1 MLPHGPLP
9 NMSPLTAIL
18 ILPIAAAQADG
29 FPITLTD
36 AQKVSVTLSRAP
48 QRIVSLAPSTT
59 ESLFAIGLAQRV
71 VGVTNF
77 CNYPEA
83 AKAKPKVGG
92 YVNLSVEKIVS
103 LSPDLVVGTR
113 GPSLDAV
120 KQLRDLGVKVFM
132 FDTETLGQVLGSV
145 STLGRLTGH
154 TAQAAQVVGAFEST
168 IASIQKRLGD
178 LSEDQKP
185 RVYFGSY
192 KPPFFSP
199 GTGTFLHDLVVLA
212 GGRNIAAGAPIR
224 WPQLSMEQIV
234 AKNPDI
240 IVCAFQ
246 PGKGMWVEG
255 NTAGDRFRER
265 REWQQVN
272 AVRNGRIHVANDD
285 MFLRPTPRLRLALEM
300 LAAWFHPGRFPK
312 APGRDQP

>member
-1 MLPHGPLP
+1 
-9 NMSPLTAIL
+9 MSPLAAIL
-18 ILPIAAAQADG
+18 LLPIVAAPADG
-29 FPITLTD
+29 FPITMRD
-36 AQKVSVTLSRAP
+36 AQEVRVTLARAP
-48 QRIVSLAPSTT
+48 QRIVSMAPSTT

-77 CNYPEA
+77 CNYPEE
-83 AKAKPKVGG
+83 AKTKPKVGG
-92 YVNLSVEKIVS
+92 YVNLSVEKVIS

-113 GPSLDAV
+113 GTSLEAI

-132 FDTETLGQVLGSV
+132 FDAMTLDQVLGSV
-145 STLGRLTGH
+145 TTLGRLTGH
-154 TAQAAQVVGAFEST
+154 TAPATQVVESFRTT
-168 IASIQKRLGD
+168 IASIQKQLGD
-178 LSEDQKP
+178 LSEEQKP

-246 PGKGMWVEG
+246 PSEGMWVED
-255 NTAGDRFRER
+255 NTVGDRFRER
-265 REWQQVN
+265 REWQQIN
-272 AVRNGRIHVANDD
+272 AVRNGRIHVASDD
-285 MFLRPTPRLRLALEM
+285 MFLRPTPRLQLALEM
-300 LAAWFHPGRFPK
+300 LAAWFHPDRFVNARRSDEP
-312 APGRDQP
+312 